1 MRQETKAAL
10 LDLIVL
16 ARVSG
21 DPNAGEAARVVE
33 RDLLCGGQSTQV
45 QQPAPPP
52 VVWVKKPKAR
62 K

>member
-10 LDLIVL
+10 LELIVL

-45 QQPAPPP
+45 QQPDRPP

>member
-10 LDLIVL
+10 LELIVL

-21 DPNAGEAARVVE
+21 DSNAGEAARVVE
-33 RDLLCGGQSTQV
+33 RDLLRGGQSTQV
-45 QQPAPPP
+45 QQPDAPPI
-52 VVWVKKPKAR
+52 VWVKKPKAR